1 MRSKCLFSLNTLQVS
16 LGACV
21 VVRDGGKENVD
32 PAVNPL
38 LSRRSLQKKAAAK
51 DDQVAHCTQ
60 TPITRS
66 KTSLK
71 RARNQEQGKKC
82 TEAGEPAPLTP
93 RISRSMNVASAWNP
107 VDMGLQTPMPESD
120 AGSGYGPPPPNTTP
134 TPLREYTSGDAP
146 LHSPYCEVVAAW
158 IV

>member
-1 MRSKCLFSLNTLQVS
+1 MVVLVEYAVGELGRVRGGPGRREGECRPGCEPAAVS
-16 LGACV
+16 EISA
-21 VVRDGGKENVD
+21 KEGCGR
-32 PAVNPL
+32 
-38 LSRRSLQKKAAAK
+38 RRSGGPLHA
-51 DDQVAHCTQ
+51 D
-60 TPITRS
+60 PITRS
-66 KTSLK
+66 QTSLK

-82 TEAGEPAPLTP
+82 PEAGEATPLTP
-93 RISRSMNVASAWNP
+93 RISRSMNVASTFHP
-107 VDMGLQTPMPESD
+107 VDLELQTPMPESD